1 VGLGGR
7 KGEKMN
13 EGEKLLRKEA
23 ERQIQVGI
31 QLLSETLHTNERIQM
46 QLIELLELD
55 PENPEWRI
63 QWDKAE
69 KDRLDIEQALE
80 RKKRELIEVQ
90 ERSLD
95 SAILA

>member
-1 VGLGGR
+1 VRLGGG

-23 ERQIQVGI
+23 QKQIRKGTD
-31 QLLSETLHTNERIQM
+31 LLRETLHTNERIQM

-69 KDRLDIEQALE
+69 KEMLHIEQALK
-80 RKKRELIEVQ
+80 RKKREPMEIQ
-90 ERSLD
+90 EKG
-95 SAILA
+95 I